1 MSTDRH
7 RTDARRQDAYP
18 RPHARLHLNLFQ
30 PFGPIYDWSRTP
42 QPRDYYEPESY
53 RVLVQEAERGLFS
66 AVFLGESLRLREHL
80 GRLNDIA
87 VTGRPDALALFAYLA
102 AHTSRI
108 GLVATLNTT
117 YTDPVDLARR
127 IATVDVLSGGRAG
140 WNVVTTDNGWTGEN
154 FRRGGFLDR
163 DNRYRYAE
171 EHVAAVQA
179 IWDGFAAD
187 AIAAAT
193 DAPSWA
199 APGGIRLVDRTGA
212 HLSARV
218 VPQVP
223 PSPQGQAIYF
233 QAGDSDEGRDF
244 AARRAEGIF
253 THHIEFD
260 DAVAFTADIR
270 RRARSYGRSGDDILV
285 VPGASIVVAATAA
298 EAEEK
303 AQHLRERYLTDRRV
317 RQIVEEVWQEDL
329 AEIDLDGPLPDWDPG
344 VDRQSRT
351 HGIVHTGHEPS
362 VKVQQWRALAAERG
376 LGIRGL
382 VHQLTQTRVFVGTP
396 GAVADEL
403 AHSVRSDAFDGLN
416 VTPDAFPDGLGD
428 IVDLLVP
435 ELQERGVY
443 PTEYPGTTLRETLGL
458 PETVAHRVP
467 ERGPVG
473 ALA

>member
-1 MSTDRH
+1 MNDH
-7 RTDARRQDAYP
+7 RLRLEDYP

-42 QPRDYYEPESY
+42 RLRDYYEPDAY
-53 RVLVQEAERGLFS
+53 VTLVQEAERGLFS

-80 GRLNDIA
+80 GQLNDIA

-127 IATVDVLSGGRAG
+127 IATVDLLSGGRAG

-163 DNRYRYAE
+163 DNRYLYAE

-179 IWDGFAAD
+179 IWDGFAPD
-187 AIAAAT
+187 SIATST
-193 DAPSWA
+193 DAESWLRPDGVA
-199 APGGIRLVDRTGA
+199 VVDRSGE

-223 PSPQGQAIYF
+223 PSPQGQAVYF

-253 THHIEFD
+253 THHVEFD

-270 RRARSYGRSGDDILV
+270 RRARSYGRSGDDIIV
-285 VPGASIVVAATAA
+285 VPGASIVVGDTAA

-303 AQHLRERYLTDRRV
+303 ARHLRERFLTDRRV

-329 AEIDLDGPLPDWDPG
+329 ASVDLDGPLPQHAPA

-362 VKVQQWRALAAERG
+362 AKIREWREISEAHG
-376 LGIRGL
+376 YSIRQL
-382 VHQLTQTRVFVGTP
+382 VEHLTRARAFVGTP

-403 AHSVRSDAFDGLN
+403 AHDVRSDAFDGLN
-416 VTPDAFPDGLGD
+416 VAPDAFPDGLGD
-428 IVDLLVP
+428 IVDRLVP

-443 PTEYPGTTLRETLGL
+443 PREYPGTTLRDTFGL
-458 PETVAHRVP
+458 PDTVGHRVP
-467 ERGPVG
+467 ERATLRAAV
-473 ALA
+473 AV

>member
-1 MSTDRH
+1 MNDR
-7 RTDARRQDAYP
+7 RLRDADYP
-18 RPHARLHLNLFQ
+18 RPHARLHLNVFQ

-42 QPRDYYEPESY
+42 RLRDYYEPDSY
-53 RVLVQEAERGLFS
+53 LALVQEAERGLFS
-66 AVFLGESLRLREHL
+66 AIFLGESLRLREHL

-102 AHTSRI
+102 ANTSRI

-127 IATVDVLSGGRAG
+127 IATVDLLSGGRAG

-163 DNRYRYAE
+163 DNRYLYAE

-179 IWDGFAAD
+179 IWDGFAPD
-187 AIAAAT
+187 ATSTDTDAAA
-193 DAPSWA
+193 WLR
-199 APGGIRLVDRTGA
+199 PGGVTRVERSGD

-223 PSPQGQAIYF
+223 PSPQGQAVYF

-253 THHIEFD
+253 THRIEFD
-260 DAVAFTADIR
+260 EAVAFTADIR

-285 VPGASIVVAATAA
+285 VPGASIVVGDTAA
-298 EAEEK
+298 EADEK
-303 AQHLRERYLTDRRV
+303 ARHLRERFLTDRRV

-329 AEIDLDGPLPDWDPG
+329 SDVDLDGPLPTHAPA

-362 VKVQQWRALAAERG
+362 AKIRQWRTISETRG
-376 LGIRGL
+376 YSIRQL
-382 VHQLTQTRVFVGTP
+382 VHHLTSARAFVGTS
-396 GAVADEL
+396 GDVADEL
-403 AHSVRSDAFDGLN
+403 AHFVRSDAFDGLN

-428 IVDLLVP
+428 VVDRLVP
-435 ELQERGVY
+435 ELQERGIY
-443 PTEYPGTTLRETLGL
+443 PTEYPGTTLRENLGL
-458 PETVAHRVP
+458 PETVGHRVP
-467 ERGPVG
+467 ERAAVH
-473 ALA
+473 AESVAV

>member
-1 MSTDRH
+1 MND
-7 RTDARRQDAYP
+7 RRQDYP
-18 RPHARLHLNLFQ
+18 RPNARLHLNVFQ

-42 QPRDYYEPESY
+42 RLRDYYEPAAY
-53 RVLVQEAERGLFS
+53 LALVQEAERGLFS

-80 GRLNDIA
+80 GALNDIA
-87 VTGRPDALALFAYLA
+87 VTGRPDALALFAHLA
-102 AHTSRI
+102 AGTSRI

-127 IATVDVLSGGRAG
+127 IATVDLLSRGRAG

-163 DNRYRYAE
+163 HNRYRYAE

-179 IWDGFAAD
+179 IWDGFGAD
-187 AIAAAT
+187 AIAADR
-193 DAPSWA
+193 DAASWLRPDA
-199 APGGIRLVDRTGA
+199 LTLVDRAGE

-218 VPQVP
+218 LPQVP
-223 PSPQGQAIYF
+223 PSPQGQAVYF

-253 THHIEFD
+253 THRIEFD

-270 RRARSYGRSGDDILV
+270 RRARAYGRPGDDILV
-285 VPGASIVVAATAA
+285 IPGASIVLGATDA
-298 EAEEK
+298 EAQEK
-303 AQHLRERYLTDRRV
+303 ARHLRERLLTDRRI

-329 AEIDLDGPLPDWDPG
+329 GHVDLDGPLPEHAPAA
-344 VDRQSRT
+344 DRQSRT

-362 VKVQQWRALAAERG
+362 AKIREWRAIAEARG
-376 LGIRGL
+376 YSIRQL
-382 VHQLTQTRVFVGTP
+382 VDHLTRARAFVGTP

-403 AHSVRSDAFDGLN
+403 VHFVRSDAFDGLN

-428 IVDLLVP
+428 VVDLLVP
-435 ELQERGVY
+435 ELQERGAY
-443 PTEYPGTTLRETLGL
+443 PREYPGTTLRENLGL
-458 PETVAHRVP
+458 PETVGHRVP
-467 ERGPVG
+467 
-473 ALA
+473 ALAELEAEAVPV

>member
-1 MSTDRH
+1 MNDR
-7 RTDARRQDAYP
+7 RLRDADYP
-18 RPHARLHLNLFQ
+18 RPHARLHLNVFQ

-42 QPRDYYEPESY
+42 RLRDYYEPDSY
-53 RVLVQEAERGLFS
+53 LALVQEAERGLFS
-66 AVFLGESLRLREHL
+66 AIFLGESLRLREHL

-102 AHTSRI
+102 ANTSRI

-127 IATVDVLSGGRAG
+127 IATVDLLSGGRAG
-140 WNVVTTDNGWTGEN
+140 WNIVTTDNGWTGEN

-163 DNRYRYAE
+163 DNRYLYAE

-179 IWDGFAAD
+179 IWDGFAPD
-187 AIAAAT
+187 ATSTDT
-193 DAPSWA
+193 DAASWLR
-199 APGGIRLVDRTGA
+199 PGGVTRVERSGD

-223 PSPQGQAIYF
+223 PSPQGQAVYF

-253 THHIEFD
+253 THRIEFD
-260 DAVAFTADIR
+260 EAVAFTADIR

-285 VPGASIVVAATAA
+285 VPGASIVVGDTAA
-298 EAEEK
+298 EADEK
-303 AQHLRERYLTDRRV
+303 ARHLRERFLTDRRV

-329 AEIDLDGPLPDWDPG
+329 SDVDLDGPLPTHAPA

-362 VKVQQWRALAAERG
+362 AKIRQWRAISETRG
-376 LGIRGL
+376 YSIRQL
-382 VHQLTQTRVFVGTP
+382 VHHLTSARAFVGTP
-396 GAVADEL
+396 GDVADEL
-403 AHSVRSDAFDGLN
+403 AHFVRSDAFDGLN

-428 IVDLLVP
+428 VVDRLVP
-435 ELQERGVY
+435 ELQERGIY
-443 PTEYPGTTLRETLGL
+443 PTEYPGTTLRENLGL
-458 PETVAHRVP
+458 PETVGHRVP
-467 ERGPVG
+467 ERAAVH
-473 ALA
+473 AESVAV

>member
-1 MSTDRH
+1 MNDR
-7 RTDARRQDAYP
+7 RLRAEDYA
-18 RPHARLHLNLFQ
+18 RPHARLHLNVFQ

-42 QPRDYYEPESY
+42 RLRDYYEPDTY
-53 RVLVQEAERGLFS
+53 LALVQEAERGLFS

-102 AHTSRI
+102 ANTSRI

-127 IATVDVLSGGRAG
+127 IATVDLLSGGRAG

-163 DNRYRYAE
+163 DNRYLYAE

-179 IWDGFAAD
+179 IWDGFAPD
-187 AIAAAT
+187 AISTRRDAASWLRP
-193 DAPSWA
+193 DAVRP
-199 APGGIRLVDRTGA
+199 VDRRGE

-218 VPQVP
+218 LPQVP
-223 PSPQGQAIYF
+223 PSPQGQAVYF

-253 THHIEFD
+253 THHVEFAE
-260 DAVAFTADIR
+260 AVAFTADIR
-270 RRARSYGRSGDDILV
+270 RRARAYGRSGDDILV
-285 VPGASIVVAATAA
+285 IPGASIVLGDTAA
-298 EAEEK
+298 EADEK
-303 AQHLRERYLTDRRV
+303 ARHLRERFLTDRRV

-329 AEIDLDGPLPDWDPG
+329 SAVDLDGPLPEHAPA

-362 VKVQQWRALAAERG
+362 AKIREWRAVSQARG
-376 LGIRGL
+376 YSIRQL
-382 VHQLTQTRVFVGTP
+382 VDHLTRARAFVGTP
-396 GAVADEL
+396 GDVADEL
-403 AHSVRSDAFDGLN
+403 AHFVRSDAFDGLN

-428 IVDLLVP
+428 VVDRLVP

-443 PTEYPGTTLRETLGL
+443 PRDYPGTTLRETLGL
-458 PETVAHRVP
+458 PETIGHRVP
-467 ERGPVG
+467 ERAARLTAPV
-473 ALA
+473 AV